1 MAKRTTNRHLSIDI
15 ETYSSIPI
23 KLGVYKYAESP
34 DFRIL
39 IFGYAWD
46 DEPREVIS
54 LEEGEEIPDDV
65 LLALTSFR
73 VTKHAYNAQFERVC
87 LMRHTGLSL
96 APEQWCCTQAQACI
110 VGLPAGLANVGKA
123 LGLEQDKQKDTTGK
137 ALIRYFSVP
146 SKTKG
151 RERNM
156 PYHDWVRWDKYLDY
170 NGQDVTAEHAIAI
183 RPDVYDIDKR
193 EREIY
198 AVDQRIND
206 RGVLIDMQM
215 VNNINEYTTRYKA
228 SLIDEAKKLTGLDNP
243 NSNAQFLEWLKQQFT
258 HVTSGDKETVA
269 GLLALGD
276 ELTDTQRKVLEL
288 RQALGKTSLA
298 KYDMLTKATCDD
310 GRMHGVLQYYGAGR
324 TGRWAGRLVQVQN
337 LPRNNIKE
345 LDEVR
350 RWVKAGDFDT
360 LEMLYDNV
368 PDTLSQ
374 LIRTAFIPP
383 EGCKFVICDYS
394 AIEAR
399 VIAWLAREEW
409 RQEVF
414 RTTGKIYE
422 ASAAQMFHVQIEDV
436 TKGSDYRKK
445 GKVAELALG
454 YQGAVGALI
463 NMGGEKMGLSEP
475 EMLDIVKRWRKAS
488 PNIVKLWYDVEA
500 YAKAAIREKC
510 AQKLKQRDVI
520 FDYDQG
526 MLKITLPSGRSL
538 YYRDACLKGGDLYHM
553 GVGQNSGK
561 WCELSTYGGKLVENI
576 VQAIARDVLA
586 DAIVRLNKLGCHIV
600 MHIHDEVVIEVPAAN
615 AQAEYEIVKE
625 VMCMQIPWAKDLI
638 LNADGFVADYYQK
651 DKD

>member
-374 LIRTAFIPP
+374 LIRTAFIPQRDASLSYATILLSRLVLSH
-383 EGCKFVICDYS
+383 G
-394 AIEAR
+394 
-399 VIAWLAREEW
+399 WLARSGGK
-409 RQEVF
+409 RCSARPARSMRLLQ
-414 RTTGKIYE
+414 RKCSMCRSRMSLRGLTT
-422 ASAAQMFHVQIEDV
+422 
-436 TKGSDYRKK
+436 
-445 GKVAELALG
+445 
-454 YQGAVGALI
+454 
-463 NMGGEKMGLSEP
+463 
-475 EMLDIVKRWRKAS
+475 VKRVRSRSWLS
-488 PNIVKLWYDVEA
+488 
-500 YAKAAIREKC
+500 
-510 AQKLKQRDVI
+510 VI
-520 FDYDQG
+520 KVP
-526 MLKITLPSGRSL
+526 LVL
-538 YYRDACLKGGDLYHM
+538 
-553 GVGQNSGK
+553 
-561 WCELSTYGGKLVENI
+561 LSTWAAK
-576 VQAIARDVLA
+576 RW
-586 DAIVRLNKLGCHIV
+586 GCLS
-600 MHIHDEVVIEVPAAN
+600 PR
-615 AQAEYEIVKE
+615 
-625 VMCMQIPWAKDLI
+625 CWTS
-638 LNADGFVADYYQK
+638 
-651 DKD
+651 

>member
-269 GLLALGD
+269 GLLALGH
-276 ELTDTQRKVLEL
+276 ELTHTQRKVLEL

-298 KYDMLTKATCDD
+298 KYDMLT
-310 GRMHGVLQYYGAGR
+310 
-324 TGRWAGRLVQVQN
+324 
-337 LPRNNIKE
+337 
-345 LDEVR
+345 
-350 RWVKAGDFDT
+350 
-360 LEMLYDNV
+360 
-368 PDTLSQ
+368 
-374 LIRTAFIPP
+374 
-383 EGCKFVICDYS
+383 
-394 AIEAR
+394 
-399 VIAWLAREEW
+399 
-409 RQEVF
+409 
-414 RTTGKIYE
+414 
-422 ASAAQMFHVQIEDV
+422 
-436 TKGSDYRKK
+436 
-445 GKVAELALG
+445 
-454 YQGAVGALI
+454 
-463 NMGGEKMGLSEP
+463 
-475 EMLDIVKRWRKAS
+475 
-488 PNIVKLWYDVEA
+488 
-500 YAKAAIREKC
+500 
-510 AQKLKQRDVI
+510 
-520 FDYDQG
+520 
-526 MLKITLPSGRSL
+526 
-538 YYRDACLKGGDLYHM
+538 
-553 GVGQNSGK
+553 
-561 WCELSTYGGKLVENI
+561 
-576 VQAIARDVLA
+576 
-586 DAIVRLNKLGCHIV
+586 
-600 MHIHDEVVIEVPAAN
+600 
-615 AQAEYEIVKE
+615 
-625 VMCMQIPWAKDLI
+625 
-638 LNADGFVADYYQK
+638 
-651 DKD
+651 